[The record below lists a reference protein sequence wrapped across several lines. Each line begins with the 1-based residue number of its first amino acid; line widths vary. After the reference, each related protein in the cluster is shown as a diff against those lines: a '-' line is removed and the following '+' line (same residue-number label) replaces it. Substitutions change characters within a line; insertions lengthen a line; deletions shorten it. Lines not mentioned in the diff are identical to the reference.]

1 MSDRSDSGHNRDSGA
16 RQAKR
21 LAAALPDRYVF
32 RRALG
37 EGGAAYVILADDVE
51 KGHPVAIKILR
62 PEVATAVGEKRFHRE
77 IEIIRGFDHPNILSL
92 LDFGSVGGIV
102 YFTMPFVEG
111 DTLETRIRR
120 ERQMT
125 LRDALAIAD
134 DVGTAL
140 DHAHSHGIIHR
151 DVKPANVLLSDGRAV
166 VADFGIARAMA
177 VEQSERIT
185 MSGVAL
191 GTPAYMAPEQAGG
204 IRELD
209 KRCDV
214 YSLGCLVYEML
225 AGEPPFTGPTDQAI
239 IARVRNESAR
249 SLCVIR
255 ADIPAGVDAAV
266 LKALE
271 KSRAQRFRAAGEFT
285 TALVSASLSN
295 S

>member
-1 MSDRSDSGHNRDSGA
+1 MA
-16 RQAKR
+16 
-21 LAAALPDRYVF
+21 
-32 RRALG
+32 
-37 EGGAAYVILADDVE
+37 
-51 KGHPVAIKILR
+51 
-62 PEVATAVGEKRFHRE
+62 
-77 IEIIRGFDHPNILSL
+77 
-92 LDFGSVGGIV
+92 
-102 YFTMPFVEG
+102 
-111 DTLETRIRR
+111 
-120 ERQMT
+120 

-191 GTPAYMAPEQAGG
+191 GTPEYMAPEQAGG

-295 S
+295 G